1 MMQLSIAIV
10 TVLMC
15 AFSSMLAQGSEK
27 KSLLDNNLSL
37 AFGRGFDITKAVEE
51 APRAIGLDY
60 FRRLDHRWEIGVMA
74 DMLFYREP
82 DMGQRFIGVAVGT
95 YAVIIERWYLLAG
108 LGFEHEFEQ
117 RSTRPLLRL
126 GTEVNFFLDKSN
138 RWAIVPGFFCDVF
151 KDEAIFSATVAV
163 AYHF

>member
-1 MMQLSIAIV
+1 MMRMSLV
-10 TVLMC
+10 TVIVLLC
-15 AFSSMLAQGSEK
+15 TYRVVAQETAMSAMR
-27 KSLLDNNLSL
+27 DNNLSI
-37 AFGRGFDITKAVEE
+37 AYGRGFDITKAVEE
-51 APRAIGLDY
+51 APRAVGIDY
-60 FRRLDHRWEIGVMA
+60 FRRLDHRWEVGLMA

-95 YAVIIERWYLLAG
+95 YALIIERWYLLAG

-126 GTEVNFFLDKSN
+126 GTEVNFFLDAN
-138 RWAIVPGFFCDVF
+138 NEWALVPGFFGDVF
-151 KDEAIFSATVAV
+151 KEEVIFSATVAV

>member
-1 MMQLSIAIV
+1 MMRISLVSVIV
-10 TVLMC
+10 LLC
-15 AFSSMLAQGSEK
+15 AYSVVAQEPAMSAMR
-27 KSLLDNNLSL
+27 DNNLSI
-37 AFGRGFDITKAVEE
+37 AYGRGFDITKAVEE
-51 APRAIGLDY
+51 APRAVGIDY

-82 DMGQRFIGVAVGT
+82 ELGSRFIGVAIGSFALVP
-95 YAVIIERWYLLAG
+95 ERWYVLGG

-117 RSTRPLLRL
+117 ASTRPLLRL
-126 GTEVNFFLDKSN
+126 GTEMNFFLDDSN
-138 RWAIVPGFFCDVF
+138 RWAIVPGLFSDVF